1 MKECRFFLK
10 KCGLYEKINNI
21 HLKFYRTKRGIVMIR
36 ISGMKLK
43 LKDRDI
49 KKAVMAELRI
59 KETSIKNIMIRRKS
73 LDARKKDDIHYI
85 YTVDVELAEGDKIIK
100 NIKKRKGGADI
111 SVSPYKKYELPEG
124 KIKEGKRPVVA
135 GFGPAGMFAA
145 LVLAEK
151 GMCPIVIERGKDVD
165 SRTEDVEKFWNGG
178 KFDPESNVQFG
189 EGGAGTFSDGKLTTR
204 IKDPRSSFVT
214 DEFIEAGAPE
224 EIAYEAKP
232 HIGTDK
238 LKGVVKNIRKKIIE
252 LGGEVRFE
260 CRLSAIES
268 TDGRV
273 TAVITDKGKIE
284 TDSLILAVGHSARDT
299 FYELAEEGIALE
311 KKPFAVGVRIE
322 HRQSDISRAQYG
334 EAAKLLPPADY
345 MLTYTTKAG
354 RGVYTFCMCPGGYVV
369 AAASE
374 EGRLVVNGMS
384 EYARDSQNA
393 NSALLVQVGPEDFP
407 SDNVLAGV
415 EFQRRIE
422 EKAFKAGGGDYS
434 APIQRLG
441 DFMEGRVSEKE
452 GEVHHSY
459 RPGTRFTDLN
469 DVLPEFVCDSI
480 KEAIP
485 ALGRKLSG
493 FDSPD
498 AIMTGA
504 ETRSSSPVRIVRD
517 ESGQSVS
524 LKGLYPTGEGAGYA
538 GGIVSAA
545 VDGVRQAENII
556 KERINK

>member
-85 YTVDVELAEGDKIIK
+85 YTVDVELAEEDKIIK

-111 SVSPYKKYELPEG
+111 SLSPYKKYELPEG
-124 KIKEGKRPVVA
+124 EIKEGKRPVVA

-165 SRTEDVEKFWNGG
+165 SRTEDVERFWNGG

-284 TDSLILAVGHSARDT
+284 TDSLVLAVGHSSRDT
-299 FYELAEEGIALE
+299 FYELAEEGITLE

-334 EAAKLLPPADY
+334 EAAKMLPPADY

-407 SDNVLAGV
+407 SDDVLAGV

-459 RPGTRFTDLN
+459 RPGARFADLN

-485 ALGRKLSG
+485 SLGRKLSG

>member
-49 KKAVMAELRI
+49 KKAVMAKLGI

-111 SVSPYKKYELPEG
+111 SLSPYKKYELPEG
-124 KIKEGKRPVVA
+124 EIKEGKRPVVA

-165 SRTEDVEKFWNGG
+165 SRTEDVERFWNGG

-284 TDSLILAVGHSARDT
+284 TDSLVLAVGHSARDT
-299 FYELAEEGIALE
+299 FYELAEEGITLE

-322 HRQSDISRAQYG
+322 HRQSNISRAQYG

-384 EYARDSQNA
+384 EYARDSENA

-452 GEVHHSY
+452 GDVHHSY

-517 ESGQSVS
+517 DSGQSVS

>member
-1 MKECRFFLK
+1 
-10 KCGLYEKINNI
+10 
-21 HLKFYRTKRGIVMIR
+21 MIR

-49 KKAVMAELRI
+49 KKAVMAELKV
-59 KETSIKNIMIRRKS
+59 KETSVKNIMIRRKS

-100 NIKKRKGGADI
+100 SIKKKKGGADI
-111 SVSPYKKYELPEG
+111 SLSPYKKYELPEG

-284 TDSLILAVGHSARDT
+284 TDSLVLAVGHSARDT
-299 FYELAEEGIALE
+299 FYELTEEGITIE

-459 RPGTRFTDLN
+459 RPGTRFADLN

>member
-49 KKAVMAELRI
+49 KKAVMAELKV
-59 KETSIKNIMIRRKS
+59 KETSVKNIMIRRKS

-111 SVSPYKKYELPEG
+111 SVSPYKKYELPKG

-284 TDSLILAVGHSARDT
+284 TDSLVLAVGHSARDT
-299 FYELAEEGIALE
+299 FYELAEEGITLE

-334 EAAKLLPPADY
+334 EAAKMLPPADY

-407 SDNVLAGV
+407 SDDVLAGV

-485 ALGRKLSG
+485 SLGRKLSG

-517 ESGQSVS
+517 DSGQSVS

-556 KERINK
+556 KERITK

>member
-1 MKECRFFLK
+1 
-10 KCGLYEKINNI
+10 
-21 HLKFYRTKRGIVMIR
+21 
-36 ISGMKLK
+36 
-43 LKDRDI
+43 
-49 KKAVMAELRI
+49 
-59 KETSIKNIMIRRKS
+59 
-73 LDARKKDDIHYI
+73 
-85 YTVDVELAEGDKIIK
+85 
-100 NIKKRKGGADI
+100 
-111 SVSPYKKYELPEG
+111 
-124 KIKEGKRPVVA
+124 
-135 GFGPAGMFAA
+135 
-145 LVLAEK
+145 
-151 GMCPIVIERGKDVD
+151 
-165 SRTEDVEKFWNGG
+165 
-178 KFDPESNVQFG
+178 
-189 EGGAGTFSDGKLTTR
+189 
-204 IKDPRSSFVT
+204 
-214 DEFIEAGAPE
+214 
-224 EIAYEAKP
+224 
-232 HIGTDK
+232 
-238 LKGVVKNIRKKIIE
+238 
-252 LGGEVRFE
+252 
-260 CRLSAIES
+260 
-268 TDGRV
+268 
-273 TAVITDKGKIE
+273 
-284 TDSLILAVGHSARDT
+284 
-299 FYELAEEGIALE
+299 
-311 KKPFAVGVRIE
+311 
-322 HRQSDISRAQYG
+322 
-334 EAAKLLPPADY
+334 

-384 EYARDSQNA
+384 EYARDSENA

-459 RPGTRFTDLN
+459 RPGTRFADLN

-485 ALGRKLSG
+485 SLGRKLSG

-556 KERINK
+556 KERITK

>member
-49 KKAVMAELRI
+49 KKAVMAELGI

-111 SVSPYKKYELPEG
+111 SLSPYKKYELPEG
-124 KIKEGKRPVVA
+124 EIKEGKRPVVA

-252 LGGEVRFE
+252 MGGEVRFE

-284 TDSLILAVGHSARDT
+284 TDSLVLAVGHSARDT

-322 HRQSDISRAQYG
+322 HRQSDISKAQYG

-441 DFMEGRVSEKE
+441 DFMEGIVSEKE

-459 RPGTRFTDLN
+459 RPGTRFADLN
-469 DVLPEFVCDSI
+469 DVLPDFVCDSI

>member
-49 KKAVMAELRI
+49 KKAVMAELKI
-59 KETSIKNIMIRRKS
+59 KETSVKNIMIRRKS

-111 SVSPYKKYELPEG
+111 SLSPYKKYELPKG

-284 TDSLILAVGHSARDT
+284 TDSLVLAVGHSARDT
-299 FYELAEEGIALE
+299 FYELAEEGITLE

-322 HRQSDISRAQYG
+322 HRQSDISKAQYG

-469 DVLPEFVCDSI
+469 DVLPDFVCDSI

-517 ESGQSVS
+517 DSGQSVS

>member
-21 HLKFYRTKRGIVMIR
+21 HLKFYRTKRGIVMIK

-59 KETSIKNIMIRRKS
+59 KEMSIKNIMIRRKS

-111 SVSPYKKYELPEG
+111 SVSPYKKYELPKGE
-124 KIKEGKRPVVA
+124 IKEGKCPVVA

-284 TDSLILAVGHSARDT
+284 TDSLVLAVGHSARDT
-299 FYELAEEGIALE
+299 FYELAEEGITLE

-322 HRQSDISRAQYG
+322 HRQSNISRAQYG

-384 EYARDSQNA
+384 EYARDSENA

-452 GEVHHSY
+452 GDVHHSY

-517 ESGQSVS
+517 DSGQSVS

>member
-1 MKECRFFLK
+1 
-10 KCGLYEKINNI
+10 
-21 HLKFYRTKRGIVMIR
+21 MIR
-36 ISGMKLK
+36 ISGIKLK
-43 LKDRDI
+43 PDDSNI
-49 KKAVMAELRI
+49 KKVVAAEL
-59 KETSIKNIMIRRKS
+59 KVKDDDIKNITIRKKS

-85 YTVDVELAEGDKIIK
+85 YALDVELKSGDGIIK
-100 NIKKRKGGADI
+100 KMKKRKGSVEI
-111 SVSPYKKYELPEG
+111 SLSSYKRYSLPKGTPSTKY
-124 KIKEGKRPVVA
+124 RPVVA

-151 GMCPIVIERGKDVD
+151 GLCPIVIERGKDVD
-165 SRTEDVEKFWNGG
+165 SRTEDVENFWKGG
-178 KFDPESNVQFG
+178 KFNPESNVQFG

-204 IKDPRSSFVT
+204 IKDPRSSFVV

-224 EIAYEAKP
+224 EIAYDAKP

-238 LKGVVKNIRKKIIE
+238 LKGVVKNIRKKIVE

-260 CRLSAIES
+260 CRLKEIKSSA
-268 TDGRV
+268 GKV
-273 TAVITDKGKIE
+273 TGVLTDKGLIE
-284 TDSLILAVGHSARDT
+284 TDSLVLAVGHSARDT
-299 FYELAEEGIALE
+299 FYELADEGITLE
-311 KKPFAVGVRIE
+311 RKPFAVGVRIE
-322 HRQSDISRAQYG
+322 HRQSDINSAQYG
-334 EAAKLLPPADY
+334 EAAKMLPPADY
-345 MLTYTTKAG
+345 MLTYTTKKG

-384 EYARDSQNA
+384 EYARDSENA
-393 NSALLVQVGPEDFP
+393 NSALLVQVMPEDFP
-407 SDNVLAGV
+407 SEEPLAGV
-415 EFQRRIE
+415 EFQRIIE
-422 EKAFKAGGGDYS
+422 EKAFKAGGSNYC

-441 DFMEGRVSEKE
+441 DFLEGKVSETE
-452 GEVHHSY
+452 GTVHHSY
-459 RPGTRFTDLN
+459 VPGIRFANLN
-469 DVLPEFVCDSI
+469 DVLPDFVCEAI

-485 ALGRKLSG
+485 NLGRKLKG

-498 AIMTGA
+498 AILTGA

-517 ESGQSVS
+517 GSGQSVS

-556 KERINK
+556 NMKIED

>member
-49 KKAVMAELRI
+49 KKAVMAELGI

-111 SVSPYKKYELPEG
+111 SLSPYKKYELPEG

-284 TDSLILAVGHSARDT
+284 TDSLVLAVGHSARDT
-299 FYELAEEGIALE
+299 FYELAEEGITLE

-334 EAAKLLPPADY
+334 EAAKMLPPADY

-459 RPGTRFTDLN
+459 RPGTRFADLN

-485 ALGRKLSG
+485 SLGRKLSG

>member
-111 SVSPYKKYELPEG
+111 SVSPYKKYELPKGE
-124 KIKEGKRPVVA
+124 IKEGKRPVVA

-165 SRTEDVEKFWNGG
+165 SRTEDVERFWNGG

-214 DEFIEAGAPE
+214 DEFIDAGAPG

-299 FYELAEEGIALE
+299 FYELAEEGITLE

-459 RPGTRFTDLN
+459 RPGTRFSDLN

>member
-1 MKECRFFLK
+1 
-10 KCGLYEKINNI
+10 
-21 HLKFYRTKRGIVMIR
+21 MIR

-85 YTVDVELAEGDKIIK
+85 YTIDVELAEGDKIIK

-111 SVSPYKKYELPEG
+111 SISPYKKYELPEG
-124 KIKEGKRPVVA
+124 EINEGKRPVVA

-165 SRTEDVEKFWNGG
+165 SRTEDVEKWWNGG

-284 TDSLILAVGHSARDT
+284 TDSLVLAVGHSARDT
-299 FYELAEEGIALE
+299 FYELAEEGITLE

-322 HRQSDISRAQYG
+322 HRQSNISRAQYG
-334 EAAKLLPPADY
+334 EAAKTLPPADY

-422 EKAFKAGGGDYS
+422 EKAFKAGGEDYS

-452 GEVHHSY
+452 GDVHHSY
-459 RPGTRFTDLN
+459 RPSTRFADLN

-485 ALGRKLSG
+485 SLGRKLSG

>member
-1 MKECRFFLK
+1 
-10 KCGLYEKINNI
+10 
-21 HLKFYRTKRGIVMIR
+21 MIR
-36 ISGMKLK
+36 ISGIKLGIE
-43 LKDRDI
+43 DRDI
-49 KKAVMAELRI
+49 KRAVISELRI
-59 KETSIKNIMIRRKS
+59 KDTAIKDLVIRKKS

-85 YTVDVELAEGDKIIK
+85 YTVDVVIEGGDGIIK
-100 NIKKRKGGADI
+100 HLKKRKGGPDI
-111 SVSPYKKYELPEG
+111 TISPYKKYKLPEREL
-124 KIKEGKRPVVA
+124 KEGPRPVVA

-145 LVLAEK
+145 LVLAKK
-151 GMCPIVIERGKDVD
+151 GLCPIVIERGRDVD
-165 SRTEDVEKFWNGG
+165 RRTADVEEFWRGG

-204 IKDPRSSFVT
+204 IKDPRSAFVT
-214 DEFIEAGAPE
+214 DEFIRAGAPE
-224 EIAYEAKP
+224 EIGYEAKP
-232 HIGTDK
+232 HIGTDR
-238 LKGVVKNIRKKIIE
+238 LKGVVKNIRKEIIS

-260 CRLSAIES
+260 CRLKAIRTENGKI
-268 TDGRV
+268 TGV
-273 TAVITDKGKIE
+273 LTDKGLME
-284 TDSLILAVGHSARDT
+284 TDCLVLAIGHSARDT
-299 FYELAEEGIALE
+299 FYELADEGVAME

-322 HRQSDISRAQYG
+322 HRQQDINKAQYG
-334 EAAKLLPPADY
+334 DAADKLPPADY
-345 MLTYTTKAG
+345 MLTHTTKDG

-384 EYARDSQNA
+384 EYARDSENA

-407 SDNVLAGV
+407 TDDVLAGV

-441 DFMEGRVSEKE
+441 DFMEGRKSEKE
-452 GEVHHSY
+452 GSVHHSY
-459 RPGTRFTDLN
+459 LPKARFADLN
-469 DVLPEFVCDSI
+469 EVLPGFVCDAI
-480 KEAIP
+480 KEAVP
-485 ALGRKLSG
+485 YLGKKLKG

-504 ETRSSSPVRIVRD
+504 ETRSSSPVRILRGQD
-517 ESGQSVS
+517 GQSIN
-524 LKGLYPTGEGAGYA
+524 LEGLYPAGEGAGYA

-556 KERINK
+556 KYRLK

>member
-111 SVSPYKKYELPEG
+111 SGSPYKKYELPEG

-284 TDSLILAVGHSARDT
+284 TDSLVLAVGHSARDT
-299 FYELAEEGIALE
+299 FYELAEEGITLE

-334 EAAKLLPPADY
+334 EAAKMLPPADY

-384 EYARDSQNA
+384 EYARDSENA

-452 GEVHHSY
+452 GDVHHSY
-459 RPGTRFTDLN
+459 RPGTRFADLN

-556 KERINK
+556 KERITK